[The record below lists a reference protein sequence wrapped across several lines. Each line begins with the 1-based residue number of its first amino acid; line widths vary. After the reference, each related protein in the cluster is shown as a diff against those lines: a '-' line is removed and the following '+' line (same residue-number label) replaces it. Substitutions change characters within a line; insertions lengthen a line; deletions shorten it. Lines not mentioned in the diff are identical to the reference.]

1 MNSAAWKRETRT
13 GILWSVTSLAAG
25 RVLTL
30 MATLI
35 LARLLVPSEFGV
47 VAAILAFLSLLELGC
62 DLGMKA
68 TVVYEQDRVDT
79 ERLHTAFTLNL
90 LIAAGLCLGG
100 VAAAPLIAGFF
111 GVSGEVDLF
120 RLAVLSLLLTGL
132 GNIQDAILL
141 RDLAFR
147 RRILPELARNVVRGA
162 VAIALALDGMG
173 AASLV
178 FGMLAGQLAWV
189 VLLWSL
195 TGYRP
200 RLRIDRRIAR
210 SMGGYGAGAMAL
222 SVIAVVAT
230 RADVVVVGSALGPAA
245 LGIYTIA
252 SRVPEL
258 MVRSVSWSFS
268 RVAFPALSK
277 MRELDRTQL
286 AAATTTLLRY
296 QALVTLPIA
305 ALLAVLASPI
315 VVVLFSSGWE
325 PAGAVMSA
333 LAVAAAFDALAYPL
347 GDALK
352 SIRRQPTLIAINAV
366 NIPLLIAAMI
376 IVASVGLTWVAWAVA
391 VQALVHLAMVTLGT
405 ARALSMRPRDL
416 AAAAQPALVAAAG
429 VVIGAGAVRLAWP
442 ALAVGPL
449 LAGVLAAAIGGL
461 AATLLLAPGT
471 FGEFVAIARRA
482 LRRPTPAPEAA
493 EDVSPATPHLAPTRA
508 GVPS

>member
-1 MNSAAWKRETRT
+1 
-13 GILWSVTSLAAG
+13 
-25 RVLTL
+25 
-30 MATLI
+30 
-35 LARLLVPSEFGV
+35 
-47 VAAILAFLSLLELGC
+47 
-62 DLGMKA
+62 
-68 TVVYEQDRVDT
+68 
-79 ERLHTAFTLNL
+79 
-90 LIAAGLCLGG
+90 
-100 VAAAPLIAGFF
+100 
-111 GVSGEVDLF
+111 
-120 RLAVLSLLLTGL
+120 
-132 GNIQDAILL
+132 
-141 RDLAFR
+141 
-147 RRILPELARNVVRGA
+147 
-162 VAIALALDGMG
+162 MG

-210 SMGGYGAGAMAL
+210 SMGSYGAGAMAL

-286 AAATTTLLRY
+286 AVATTTLLRY

-366 NIPLLIAAMI
+366 NVPLLIAAMI

-416 AAAAQPALVAAAG
+416 AAAAQPALVAATG

-482 LRRPTPAPEAA
+482 LRRPRPAPEAA
-493 EDVSPATPHLAPTRA
+493 EEVSPATPHLAPTRA